1 MEEQAGIA
9 DGCEIGDKLFYGR
22 GGEDVFVGGVGGD
35 EELRE
40 GRTAD

>member
-22 GGEDVFVGGVGGD
+22 GEDVFVGGVWGD